1 MSINEMMNLA
11 SAPVENVQLA
21 TVGLVS
27 NGVQASTDIVNAE
40 NDLLQFWQNLQ
51 TDASKIYNQ
60 QETAIQSKI
69 TKLSG
74 EKQTG
79 NVPAELNNY
88 MTQYSTVTTEQ
99 QNFSTLVNVPVQ
111 QVTTE
116 ATSLQSALAK
126 AFDQW
131 AQPAQQQES
140 QMTTNI
146 ANAASA

>member
-11 SAPVENVQLA
+11 SAPVENIQVA
-21 TVGLVS
+21 TVGLVTS
-27 NGVQASTDIVNAE
+27 GVQASAVVVDAE
-40 NDLLQFWQNLQ
+40 NDVLQFWQNLQ
-51 TDASKIYNQ
+51 TDASKIYNE
-60 QETAIQSKI
+60 QETALQSKI
-69 TKLSG
+69 TALSAK
-74 EKQTG
+74 KQTG

-88 MTQYSTVTTEQ
+88 MTQYSTVTTSQ

-131 AQPAQQQES
+131 SQPAQQQES